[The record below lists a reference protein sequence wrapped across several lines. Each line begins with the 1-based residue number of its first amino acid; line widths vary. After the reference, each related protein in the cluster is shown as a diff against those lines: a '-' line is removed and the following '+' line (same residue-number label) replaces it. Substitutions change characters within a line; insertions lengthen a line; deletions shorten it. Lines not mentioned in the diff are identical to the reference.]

1 MVVMMHAAAV
11 MLAVVMKRELVI
23 VVASYCLAQCYDDA
37 ELMSQVTS
45 YVMAAD

>member
-1 MVVMMHAAAV
+1 MVVMTHAAAV
-11 MLAVVMKRELVI
+11 MWAAVKKRELVI
-23 VVASYCLAQCYDDA
+23 AVASYWLAQCYGDA